1 MDILIKEV
9 IVLHPTSD
17 HHQQEVDIHISNG
30 NIKKIGKNLNIS
42 ADKIITGSRLY
53 CCIGLCDIGV
63 HTGEPGNEHRETISS
78 VTQAALTGGY
88 TALAVFPDTKPVMQT
103 KASIGF
109 IKNHPERHG
118 VDLYPIGALSKDVKG
133 VDIAEYMDM
142 KQAGIIAVSD
152 GMNGIDD
159 TSLMSRALQYAST
172 LALPVIHHPC
182 DHHLSAGG
190 EMHEGVVSTSM
201 GMRGI
206 PSIAELN
213 MVQRDTLLQSYNGGT
228 IIEHAISASE
238 SVEAIRT
245 AKKQNQN
252 ITATVAYMNL
262 LHTDEDL
269 VDFDSNLK
277 VQPVLRSESDR
288 LALVN
293 GLKDGTIDAIVSN
306 HTPLDEE
313 AKNLEFPYA
322 TAGAIGLETCLAA
335 VVDGLSNDLNLS
347 EIITKMTV
355 GPRQL
360 LGLEIPEIKEGAKA
374 NIAVF
379 DTNAPWSMAMS
390 EIVSKSKNSP
400 YIDMQFKTKVVFVLP
415 G

>member
-78 VTQAALTGGY
+78 VTQAALSGGY

-190 EMHEGVVSTSM
+190 EMHEGVMSTSM

-322 TAGAIGLETCLAA
+322 KPGAIGLETCLAA

-390 EIVSKSKNSP
+390 DIVSKSKNSP
-400 YIDMQFKTKVVFVLP
+400 YIDKQFKTKVVFVLP

>member
-30 NIKKIGKNLNIS
+30 NIKKIGKNLNIN
-42 ADKIITGSRLY
+42 ADKIIKGSRLY

-78 VTQAALTGGY
+78 VTQAALSGGY

-109 IKNHPERHG
+109 IKNHRERHG
-118 VDLYPIGALSKDVKG
+118 VDLYLIGALSKDVKG

-190 EMHEGVVSTSM
+190 EMHEGVMSTSM

-322 TAGAIGLETCLAA
+322 TPGAIGLETCLAA

-360 LGLEIPEIKEGAKA
+360 LGLEIPEIKEGAKV

-390 EIVSKSKNSP
+390 DIVSKSKNSP
-400 YIDMQFKTKVVFVLP
+400 YIDKQFKTKVVFVLP

>member
-1 MDILIKEV
+1 
-9 IVLHPTSD
+9 
-17 HHQQEVDIHISNG
+17 
-30 NIKKIGKNLNIS
+30 
-42 ADKIITGSRLY
+42 
-53 CCIGLCDIGV
+53 
-63 HTGEPGNEHRETISS
+63 
-78 VTQAALTGGY
+78 
-88 TALAVFPDTKPVMQT
+88 
-103 KASIGF
+103 
-109 IKNHPERHG
+109 
-118 VDLYPIGALSKDVKG
+118 
-133 VDIAEYMDM
+133 
-142 KQAGIIAVSD
+142 
-152 GMNGIDD
+152 
-159 TSLMSRALQYAST
+159 
-172 LALPVIHHPC
+172 
-182 DHHLSAGG
+182 
-190 EMHEGVVSTSM
+190 
-201 GMRGI
+201 
-206 PSIAELN
+206 
-213 MVQRDTLLQSYNGGT
+213 
-228 IIEHAISASE
+228 
-238 SVEAIRT
+238 
-245 AKKQNQN
+245 
-252 ITATVAYMNL
+252 MNL

-322 TAGAIGLETCLAA
+322 TPGAIGLETCLAA